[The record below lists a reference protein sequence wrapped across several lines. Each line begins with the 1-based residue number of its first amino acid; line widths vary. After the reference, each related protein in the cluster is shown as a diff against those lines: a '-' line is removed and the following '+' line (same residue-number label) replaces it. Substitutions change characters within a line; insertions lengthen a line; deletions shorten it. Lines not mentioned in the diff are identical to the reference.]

1 MREYLLVAT
10 VAAVVTYLV
19 AVLAREAALRIN
31 AVAAVRDR
39 DVHAIPIP
47 YFGGIAM
54 LSGLLAAYLV
64 ARNLPFLSTSNEVVF
79 DDAGAVLLGGLIIC
93 AVGVV
98 DDIFELDALTKFAGQ
113 VAAATVVV
121 ALGVQFY
128 YLPLPGGGA
137 LTLDPV
143 QAQLLSVFLVVL
155 TVNAVNFVDGLDGL
169 AAGVIGIGSGAYFI
183 YAYILAAENGVTQ
196 AIAAALL
203 TAALGGA
210 CLGFLAHNFFPARM
224 FMGDSGSMLIGLVL
238 SCSAIS
244 LLAQFQ
250 SGALTEGVAGA
261 RAGLVAPA
269 FLPLILPVAMLLVP
283 FVDLL
288 LAVVRRTRAGRSPF
302 SPDKLHLHHRLLE
315 IGHSHRRAVLAMYML
330 AALVAFG
337 SVVVSL
343 FEGWR
348 SLILVGVLAVVT
360 LGATFVLPR
369 WRPTMMH

>member
-54 LSGLLAAYLV
+54 LAGLLAAYLV

-128 YLPLPGGGA
+128 YLPLPGG
-137 LTLDPV
+137 
-143 QAQLLSVFLVVL
+143 
-155 TVNAVNFVDGLDGL
+155 
-169 AAGVIGIGSGAYFI
+169 
-183 YAYILAAENGVTQ
+183 
-196 AIAAALL
+196 
-203 TAALGGA
+203 
-210 CLGFLAHNFFPARM
+210 
-224 FMGDSGSMLIGLVL
+224 
-238 SCSAIS
+238 
-244 LLAQFQ
+244 
-250 SGALTEGVAGA
+250 
-261 RAGLVAPA
+261 
-269 FLPLILPVAMLLVP
+269 
-283 FVDLL
+283 
-288 LAVVRRTRAGRSPF
+288 
-302 SPDKLHLHHRLLE
+302 
-315 IGHSHRRAVLAMYML
+315 
-330 AALVAFG
+330 
-337 SVVVSL
+337 
-343 FEGWR
+343 
-348 SLILVGVLAVVT
+348 
-360 LGATFVLPR
+360 
-369 WRPTMMH
+369 